1 MQNLAY
7 TPFEPVPV
15 RRPVDR
21 IPYLVQSVAGK
32 TVLDLGAYDE
42 TALSKTGTSYWLHGE
57 LSRSAALVIGVDNS
71 PALPEEGLET
81 APNSRILKFQLENLP
96 ELTRRF
102 DFDVVVAG
110 ELIEHLSDPLAF
122 LRNLRDDPR
131 LSGRTLLITT
141 PNATALH
148 NCGLALLRR
157 ESQHADHLQIYSFKT
172 LNTLFSRAGFPEYE
186 IFPYH
191 VLYSELCLRT
201 GGLRRGLLRALEAGV
216 HAFEALFPMVSGG
229 WIVRARI

>member
-1 MQNLAY
+1 MGNLTY
-7 TPFEPVPV
+7 TPFERVPA
-15 RRPVDR
+15 RRPVYR
-21 IPYLVQSVAGK
+21 IPYLVEAVAGK

-42 TALSKTGTSYWLHGE
+42 TALSKTGTDYWLHGRLAE
-57 LSRSAALVIGVDNS
+57 SALLVIGVDNS
-71 PALPEEGLET
+71 QALPDEGVVT
-81 APNSRILKFQLENLP
+81 APNSRILKFHFENLP
-96 ELTRRF
+96 ELTQRF

-110 ELIEHLSDPLAF
+110 ELIEHLSDPLSF
-122 LRNLRDDPR
+122 LRKLRNDPR

-157 ESQHADHLQIYSFKT
+157 ESQHGDHLQIYSYKT
-172 LNTLFSRAGFPEYE
+172 LNTLFGRAGFPDYE

-201 GGLRRGLLRALEAGV
+201 NGIQRGLIRALEAGV
-216 HAFEALFPMVSGG
+216 HGFEAIFPMISGG